1 MGIKNLK
8 TGNIDTKK
16 QYSLVKK
23 SLTGL
28 VKGAGTGLGIAG
40 TINTAFPALI
50 PTFAG
55 MITGASDLSTIQKIG
70 IGLGLAS
77 NPAVQVSGLAIL
89 GTGALIGAVLGGSY
103 SLVRSLIQGRMHPVE
118 EEKGKAR

>member
-1 MGIKNLK
+1 M
-8 TGNIDTKK
+8 
-16 QYSLVKK
+16 
-23 SLTGL
+23 
-28 VKGAGTGLGIAG
+28 KGAGTGLGIAG

-118 EEKGKAR
+118 EEKGKTR